1 MNSGMGAGTRRMGH
15 GRLPWFLGADE
26 VQVKLLVIDDH
37 ALVREGVKH
46 ILESV
51 APDTQVLEAGDAA
64 EALLLTEHESIDLV
78 LLDLGLPGL
87 DGFQTLQLLHER
99 SPSLPVIILS
109 GGAEQSDVVNALE
122 MGAAGF
128 IPKSFTR
135 ELMLQAVRLVL
146 AGGVYIPPQALGVG
160 SAAEKPS
167 QVAATPATV
176 RQLGLTDRQTE
187 VLALIAQGKPNKAI
201 AAELDISEATVKA
214 HMTEVLRALKVTNR
228 AEAAL
233 AARRLGFH

>member
-1 MNSGMGAGTRRMGH
+1 VH
-15 GRLPWFLGADE
+15 
-26 VQVKLLVIDDH
+26 VKLLVIDDH

-46 ILESV
+46 VLESLE
-51 APDTQVLEAGDAA
+51 PGTEVLEAGDAA
-64 EALLLTEHESIDLV
+64 EALLLAEREAFDLV

-87 DGFQTLQLLHER
+87 DGFQTLELLRER
-99 SPSLPVIILS
+99 SPALPVIILS
-109 GGAEQSDVVNALE
+109 GGAERNDVVNALD

-146 AGGVYIPPQALGVG
+146 AGGVYIPPQALGMG
-160 SAAEKPS
+160 STVEKPS
-167 QVAATPATV
+167 PVAATPATV

-187 VLALIAQGKPNKAI
+187 VLALIAQGKPNKVI

-228 AEAAL
+228 AEAAV
-233 AARRLGFH
+233 AARRLGFQ